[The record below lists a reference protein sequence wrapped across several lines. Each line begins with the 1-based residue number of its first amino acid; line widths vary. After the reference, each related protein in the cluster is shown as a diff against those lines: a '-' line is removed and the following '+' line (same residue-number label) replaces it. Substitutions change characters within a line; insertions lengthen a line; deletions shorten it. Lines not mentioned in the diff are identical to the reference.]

1 MSTGPMDKDIL
12 EKPCRVADVEAL
24 LSKFGD
30 VFSTVKPGS
39 LILLRISKSCGESFT
54 LEKTTESFNVRLG
67 DTGNEDL
74 VLDIDKPVFE
84 KIKTATDLG
93 ETLEEALKSGQASVD
108 LKADQLTLFMKGYL
122 GAAQKLGLA

>member
-1 MSTGPMDKDIL
+1 MENVSDGSYGTGDI
-12 EKPCRVADVEAL
+12 EAL

-39 LILLRISKSCGESFT
+39 IILLRISKSCGESFI
-54 LEKTTESFNVRLG
+54 LERTGASFEVRSG
-67 DTGNEDL
+67 EAADADI

-93 ETLEEALKSGQASVD
+93 ETLKEALKSGQASVD